1 MKKLFDYNIFGH
13 DRPVLK
19 FVILVL
25 SVLSSALLGR
35 YLFCLTDGSQM
46 DWGEYLMFSVTLIAL
61 SSISYFT
68 GRLIA
73 YKTKLFSRV
82 QNRDHILIGCF
93 FGLFIILGAILVI
106 I

>member
-1 MKKLFDYNIFGH
+1 MNKLFDYNIFGH

-19 FVILVL
+19 FVILIL
-25 SVLSSALLGR
+25 SVLCAALLGR

-46 DWGEYLMFSVTLIAL
+46 DWKEYVLFSMTFIVL

-73 YKTKLFSRV
+73 YKTKLFSKV
-82 QNRDHILIGCF
+82 QNRDHLLIGCF
-93 FGLFIILGAILVI
+93 FGLYIILGVILVI
-106 I
+106 V

>member
-1 MKKLFDYNIFGH
+1 MKNLFDYQIFGH

-19 FVILVL
+19 FVILIL
-25 SVLSSALLGR
+25 SVLCASFLGR
-35 YLFCLTDGSQM
+35 FLFCLTDGSQM
-46 DWGEYLMFSVTLIAL
+46 DWEEYSLFSVTLIVL

-73 YKTKLFSRV
+73 YKTKMFSRV
-82 QNRDHILIGCF
+82 QNRDHLLIGCF
-93 FGLFIILGAILVI
+93 FGLYIILGVILVI